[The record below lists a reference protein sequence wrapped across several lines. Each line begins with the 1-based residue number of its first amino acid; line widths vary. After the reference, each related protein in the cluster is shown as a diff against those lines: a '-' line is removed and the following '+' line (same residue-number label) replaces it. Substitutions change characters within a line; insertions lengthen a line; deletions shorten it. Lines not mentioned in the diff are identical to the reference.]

1 MTNALEISNGASLQ
15 LSGTAHDGPV
25 MLTRAN
31 SDTGLV
37 DTWLA
42 QHEASPHTLRAYRRI
57 AGRFLSAL
65 GVPLAQ
71 ATLEDARTAFT
82 ALGTKIDGSPAS
94 KATTMQQ
101 TAAVKSL
108 LSFGARVGYLKVN
121 LGQLFKLKAVPAD
134 RARRI
139 MPESSTWLLLNSA
152 TNERDGLMLEVAYF
166 GGLRVGELVAL
177 TWERVIDREDG
188 KAQIA
193 GLVGKGGK
201 EREVLLPAAVG
212 ERLRAFRAG
221 AATGPV
227 FQARPSSRRIAI
239 NRPAGAMSPQAA
251 WSIIKRVAARAPL
264 PANVKASVS
273 PHWLRHAHASHA
285 LDNGAPISL
294 VQQTLGHGSIKTTSI
309 YAHARPG
316 DSSALYL
323 KAAR

>member
-1 MTNALEISNGASLQ
+1 MTNALEIRNGGPLQ
-15 LSGTAHDGPV
+15 HAEATGNGPV
-25 MLTRAN
+25 ALTRAT
-31 SDTGLV
+31 SDAGLV
-37 DTWLA
+37 ETWLA
-42 QHEASPHTLRAYRRI
+42 QHEVSPHTLRAYRRV
-57 AGRFLSAL
+57 AGRFLTAL

-71 ATLEDARTAFT
+71 ATLEDARAAF
-82 ALGTKIDGSPAS
+82 AVLATKLDGSPAS
-94 KATTMQQ
+94 RATVMQQ

-108 LSFGARVGYLKVN
+108 LSFGARIGYLRVN

-139 MPESSTWLLLNSA
+139 MPESATWLLLNAA

-166 GGLRVGELVAL
+166 GGLRVAELVAL
-177 TWERVIDREDG
+177 TWDRLIDREDG

-201 EREVLLPAAVG
+201 EREVLLPATVG
-212 ERLRAFRAG
+212 ERLRAFRQG
-221 AATGPV
+221 AVTGPV
-227 FQARPSSRRIAI
+227 FKARPSTRRLATD
-239 NRPAGAMSPQAA
+239 RPAEAMSPQAA
-251 WSIIKRVAARAPL
+251 WAIIKKVAASAPL
-264 PANVKASVS
+264 PDHVKENVS

-309 YAHARPG
+309 YTHARPG

>member
-1 MTNALEISNGASLQ
+1 MQ
-15 LSGTAHDGPV
+15 LSEAAGDGPV
-25 MLTRAN
+25 MLTRAK
-31 SDTGLV
+31 SDAGLV
-37 DTWLA
+37 GTWLA
-42 QHEASPHTLRAYRRI
+42 QHEASPHTLRAYRRV
-57 AGRFLSAL
+57 AERFLAAL
-65 GVPLAQ
+65 GAPLAQ
-71 ATLEDARTAFT
+71 ATLEDARTAFA
-82 ALGTKIDGSPAS
+82 ALGTKIDGAPAS
-94 KATTMQQ
+94 RATAMQQ

-108 LSFGARVGYLKVN
+108 LSFGARVGYLRIN

-139 MPESSTWLLLNSA
+139 MPESSIWLLLNSA

-177 TWERVIDREDG
+177 TWERIIDRDDG

-212 ERLRAFRAG
+212 ERLRGFRQG
-221 AATGPV
+221 LVSGPI
-227 FQARPSSRRIAI
+227 FQARPSSRRTATD
-239 NRPAGAMSPQAA
+239 RPAGAISPQAA
-251 WSIIKRVAARAPL
+251 WAIIKRVAARAPL
-264 PANVKASVS
+264 PANIKAGVS

-294 VQQTLGHGSIKTTSI
+294 VQQTLGHGSIKTTSV

-323 KAAR
+323 KPAR

>member
-1 MTNALEISNGASLQ
+1 MTNALEIRNGGPLQ
-15 LSGTAHDGPV
+15 HAEAAGNGPV
-25 MLTRAN
+25 ALTRAT
-31 SDTGLV
+31 SDAGLV
-37 DTWLA
+37 ETWLA

-57 AGRFLSAL
+57 ADRFLTAL
-65 GVPLAQ
+65 AVPLAQ
-71 ATLEDARTAFT
+71 ATLEDARTAF
-82 ALGTKIDGSPAS
+82 AVLGTKLDGSSAS
-94 KATTMQQ
+94 RSTVMQQ

-108 LSFGARVGYLKVN
+108 LSFGARIGFLRVN

-139 MPESSTWLLLNSA
+139 MPESAIWLLLNSA
-152 TNERDGLMLEVAYF
+152 SNERDGLMLEVAYF
-166 GGLRVGELVAL
+166 GGLRVAELVAL
-177 TWERVIDREDG
+177 TWDRIIDRENSQM
-188 KAQIA
+188 QIA

-201 EREVLLPAAVG
+201 EREVLLPTHVG
-212 ERLRAFRAG
+212 EQLQAFRQG

-227 FQARPSSRRIAI
+227 FKARPSARRRAKD
-239 NRPAGAMSPQAA
+239 RPDEAMSPQAA
-251 WSIIKRVAARAPL
+251 WAIIKKVAARSPL
-264 PANVKASVS
+264 PDHLKGSIS